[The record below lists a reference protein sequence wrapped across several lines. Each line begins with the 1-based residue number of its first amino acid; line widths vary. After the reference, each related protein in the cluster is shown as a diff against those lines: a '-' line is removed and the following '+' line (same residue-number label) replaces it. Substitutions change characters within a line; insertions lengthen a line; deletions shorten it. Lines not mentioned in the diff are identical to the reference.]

1 MFFAWFMVFI
11 RKEQN
16 SIFFNAGF
24 FLAKCYLLRKYVYI
38 YYNLIHISLIK
49 IHRLGALNTFHHMNN
64 CLKPFLISKQDI
76 KKNYEDIF
84 TISQT
89 VRY

>member
-1 MFFAWFMVFI
+1 MVYGFI

-16 SIFFNAGF
+16 SIFLMLDF
-24 FLAKCYLLRKYVYI
+24 FSKVLSITKKYIYI

-76 KKNYEDIF
+76 KKL
-84 TISQT
+84 
-89 VRY
+89 

>member
-1 MFFAWFMVFI
+1 MLDFFSKVL
-11 RKEQN
+11 
-16 SIFFNAGF
+16 SIT
-24 FLAKCYLLRKYVYI
+24 KIYIYI

-76 KKNYEDIF
+76 KKNYEDTF